1 MAIYFKTNHSYFF
14 YLNSFFQKKTS
25 NQLKNYS
32 KFFSYFVKTSY
43 LNSNIKSILNK
54 RTIIPDLKNK
64 ISQNSYKQIN
74 ICYFNKAQIKI
85 IKKFLNFNKYDYNA
99 TENCCIS
106 ILNTISSHYR
116 NIASYLISNI
126 CKIYI

>member
-14 YLNSFFQKKTS
+14 YLNSFFQKKKS

-32 KFFSYFVKTSY
+32 KFFSYFIKTSY
-43 LNSNIKSILNK
+43 LNSNIKSIFNN

-64 ISQNSYKQIN
+64 ISHNSYKHIN
-74 ICYFNKAQIKI
+74 ICYFNNAQIKI

-99 TENCCIS
+99 TKICCIP
-106 ILNTISSHYR
+106 ILPSISSHYR
-116 NIASYLISNI
+116 NIVSYLISNI
-126 CKIYI
+126 